1 MRFRTHI
8 KQNERGRSMVEILG
22 VLAII
27 GVLSFGGIQGYKYAM
42 DKHRANDIVN
52 EVNMRAT
59 DIWHLYQDGEK
70 ELPDSPEADAFPEYP
85 EMTQTGFE
93 ILVTS
98 HPPVAFRTWVNNVPS
113 AVCQKVLQE
122 NLDDAVQGL
131 KFVQVDNGGGLIRY
145 TGDIAICGESGTENQ
160 MVFTSFLDEDG
171 GAVASPV
178 NPDNPNTPLIY
189 CVEQDDC
196 PQECGGAVCEED
208 TMTCRDACAGTDK
221 PICMRETGT
230 CVECQTNDDCAIVGD
245 NYVCN
250 TADYTCQ
257 EVRKCVTGEYR
268 AKSGACIP
276 CDDINAVEI
285 SQEKFF
291 DLTLNI
297 EDDTTGVEQCNA
309 CNNTH
314 TVTVDEATGTTYCG
328 VGCIK
333 GVTYESLND
342 GCIPCRKADGSLN
355 TEPHRINQNN
365 NARSMCEACGL
376 IWWNNYY
383 LQNTCGY
390 FPTCEKGTFLSVGSN
405 PTCVDCNSNTQ
416 YRVSGWEGGGYT
428 PYFGSSSWSSEKIN
442 AICTDNCRDENGNPT
457 RELGSGALCKPLCQQ
472 PDEDASITA
481 CTDKDDSTVC
491 NRQFRS
497 GGVCYACSTSTSK
510 SIATGGTEEIDTY
523 EEQVCVNC
531 GRTVKNGYCIIEK
544 EPQLGQFRGKD
555 GNLYNCTVNG
565 ADIVSEEDS
574 GCIANCRQKNGKYSM
589 DADAT
594 PIRWIHTYSD
604 GSQKCFKTCPSNKWQ
619 STAGMCMDCSQD
631 NGTYATYYNIRLN
644 ADTCEK
650 ACQNTDYPRENLNGY
665 CVLQTCPNDTD
676 GMVKYRGTMGDCLR
690 CDYTGQPD
698 RGVSSNSMITSAQCA
713 RCNNRVAVRT
723 WDSWAVCALI
733 NPGSSGVCNS
743 KNVQL
748 PENMPTEL
756 KAKVQPY
763 VNGDYD
769 GQMFRDNSGYCHECT
784 TSAAPSTSAEQCNMC
799 NIDKMQRTYTN
810 GVCSLGGCQTDEFM
824 NNTPNCV
831 KCKPS
836 TEPSSYIS
844 STYQLKAGHT
854 SSCTQCGNR
863 QIMTI
868 GSTGL
873 QYCVPN
879 DCIQNADWQSVANG
893 KCQDCTAD
901 NNVREIGTE
910 LVYRQLCEAC
920 NRVAFS
926 KKNGDNVSW
935 YCSKIVNDGYFVDA
949 SGAIQ
954 SCSSASDTM
963 IPNTSKAIS
972 ACEAASCNRVTE
984 TDRDGQVWCMKN

>member
-1 MRFRTHI
+1 
-8 KQNERGRSMVEILG
+8 MVEMLG

-85 EMTQTGFE
+85 EMMQTGFE
-93 ILVTS
+93 IMVTS

-276 CDDINAVEI
+276 SDDINAVEI
-285 SQEKFF
+285 SQEKFS

-342 GCIPCRKADGSLN
+342 GCIPCRKADG
-355 TEPHRINQNN
+355 T
-365 NARSMCEACGL
+365 
-376 IWWNNYY
+376 
-383 LQNTCGY
+383 
-390 FPTCEKGTFLSVGSN
+390 
-405 PTCVDCNSNTQ
+405 
-416 YRVSGWEGGGYT
+416 
-428 PYFGSSSWSSEKIN
+428 
-442 AICTDNCRDENGNPT
+442 
-457 RELGSGALCKPLCQQ
+457 
-472 PDEDASITA
+472 
-481 CTDKDDSTVC
+481 
-491 NRQFRS
+491 
-497 GGVCYACSTSTSK
+497 
-510 SIATGGTEEIDTY
+510 
-523 EEQVCVNC
+523 
-531 GRTVKNGYCIIEK
+531 
-544 EPQLGQFRGKD
+544 
-555 GNLYNCTVNG
+555 
-565 ADIVSEEDS
+565 
-574 GCIANCRQKNGKYSM
+574 
-589 DADAT
+589 
-594 PIRWIHTYSD
+594 
-604 GSQKCFKTCPSNKWQ
+604 
-619 STAGMCMDCSQD
+619 
-631 NGTYATYYNIRLN
+631 
-644 ADTCEK
+644 
-650 ACQNTDYPRENLNGY
+650 
-665 CVLQTCPNDTD
+665 PNDTA
-676 GMVKYRGTMGDCLR
+676 YQIPL
-690 CDYTGQPD
+690 
-698 RGVSSNSMITSAQCA
+698 
-713 RCNNRVAVRT
+713 
-723 WDSWAVCALI
+723 
-733 NPGSSGVCNS
+733 
-743 KNVQL
+743 
-748 PENMPTEL
+748 TE
-756 KAKVQPY
+756 KAH
-763 VNGDYD
+763 G
-769 GQMFRDNSGYCHECT
+769 
-784 TSAAPSTSAEQCNMC
+784 
-799 NIDKMQRTYTN
+799 
-810 GVCSLGGCQTDEFM
+810 
-824 NNTPNCV
+824 
-831 KCKPS
+831 
-836 TEPSSYIS
+836 
-844 STYQLKAGHT
+844 
-854 SSCTQCGNR
+854 
-863 QIMTI
+863 
-868 GSTGL
+868 
-873 QYCVPN
+873 
-879 DCIQNADWQSVANG
+879 
-893 KCQDCTAD
+893 
-901 NNVREIGTE
+901 
-910 LVYRQLCEAC
+910 LCEDC

-935 YCSKIVNDGYFVDA
+935 YCSKVINEGYFADSTGDLKNCA
-949 SGAIQ
+949 SAPN
-954 SCSSASDTM
+954 TM

-972 ACEAASCNRVTE
+972 VCESASCNRMVE
-984 TDRDGQVWCMKN
+984 TDRDGQVWCVKN